1 MPSTTVQRRKTV
13 ASWSVALAALVLVV
27 RYMYGRAGKKI
38 VYSALLKDP
47 AKVARRIRAGE
58 EDYDLDEYDVVIAG
72 GGECIVLKY
81 RIRYIHASSS
91 PGTAG
96 CVLAARL
103 SEDPSIRVLL
113 LEAGSRY
120 VPTIITMA

>member
-1 MPSTTVQRRKTV
+1 MPL
-13 ASWSVALAALVLVV
+13 ASVVSITRLHMKRPTLLAAFTLAILA
-27 RYMYGRAGKKI
+27 RYFYRRRD
-38 VYSALLKDP
+38 VYATLFGDP
-47 AKVARRIRAGE
+47 AKVARLIRDNE
-58 EDYDLDEYDVVIAG
+58 EDYDFDEYDVVIAG
-72 GGECIVLKY
+72 GGECIVLQY
-81 RIRYIHASSS
+81 RIRYIHASSL

-120 VPTIITMA
+120 VPTMITVA